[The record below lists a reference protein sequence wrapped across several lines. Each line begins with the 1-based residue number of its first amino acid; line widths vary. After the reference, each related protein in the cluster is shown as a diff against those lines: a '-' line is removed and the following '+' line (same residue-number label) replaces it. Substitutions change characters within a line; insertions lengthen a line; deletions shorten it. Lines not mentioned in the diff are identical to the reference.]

1 MEATLIFLVPQII
14 YSGKFSEREAE
25 SIVLEGRDKAT
36 DWLENNIDYSSR
48 VRAHA
53 ENARLR
59 DEVIKLE
66 MQIASMNVEGA
77 AAAQGSD
84 RRGGGG
90 AGEVARLSNLYYKR
104 TMCKYWEA
112 GYCKG
117 EQQCTFA
124 HGHHEIE
131 RFAPARYSGHGYRRE
146 QEQEGE

>member
-90 AGEVARLSNLYYKR
+90 AGHGICRLCRLQRWHVFKS
-104 TMCKYWEA
+104 A
-112 GYCKG
+112 GLFYVPCVPLRKDFPNKKLVG
-117 EQQCTFA
+117 E
-124 HGHHEIE
+124 
-131 RFAPARYSGHGYRRE
+131 
-146 QEQEGE
+146 